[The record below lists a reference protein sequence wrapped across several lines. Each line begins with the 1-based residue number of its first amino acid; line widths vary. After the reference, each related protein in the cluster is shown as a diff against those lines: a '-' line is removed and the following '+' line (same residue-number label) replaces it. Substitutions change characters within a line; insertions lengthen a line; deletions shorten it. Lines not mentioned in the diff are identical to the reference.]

1 MKDKLLF
8 RASSLGKLMTESR
21 SKSEVLSETAKTYI
35 QDLFKERE
43 LGIYKEFSSRY
54 TDKGIENED
63 VAIQMASEVLNWEFV
78 VKNETRFNNEWLTG
92 EPDIL
97 TDSLL
102 ADIKCSWN
110 GSTFP
115 MFDKELKNKD
125 YFWQMQAYMILTGH
139 EQAELVYCLTNTPFQ
154 IVEDEVR
161 RTHWKLNLIDE
172 DLDVR
177 EAVQASHNFDHL
189 PDSLRVKR
197 FIIKRD
203 NEAIERVKQRVEVAR
218 EYYESLR
225 TIFFIA

>member
-1 MKDKLLF
+1 MEDLLLF
-8 RASSLGKLMTESR
+8 RASSLGKLMTEPR
-21 SKSEVLSETAKTYI
+21 TKSEVLSETAKTYI

-63 VAIQMASEVLNWEFV
+63 IAINMASEVLNWEFV
-78 VKNETRFNNEWLTG
+78 VKNETRFNNDWLTG
-92 EPDIL
+92 EPDLL
-97 TDSLL
+97 TDTLL

-125 YFWQMQAYMILTGH
+125 YFWQLQSYMMLTGH
-139 EQAELVYCLTNTPFQ
+139 EEAELVYCLTNTPHQ

-161 RTHWKLNLIDE
+161 RAHWKLNLIDE

-177 EAVQASHNFDHL
+177 EAVQALHDFSHIPNE
-189 PDSLRVKR
+189 LRVKR

-203 NEAIERVKQRVEVAR
+203 NEAIEKVKQRVEVAR
-218 EYYESLR
+218 EYYLSLKQ
-225 TIFFIA
+225 IFN